1 VNPLVSPWNCHARSP
16 ARVINDFIDFVA
28 GTQAAFPLH
37 RFERITRRT
46 KSMKRTTVA
55 LAIVLSSM
63 LLTGLASLASA
74 TLKPGQDIQAPRTG
88 SEDIQSPRG

>member
-1 VNPLVSPWNCHARSP
+1 MISSTSPLAR
-16 ARVINDFIDFVA
+16 RLLFRFIGSNEHEEDEV
-28 GTQAAFPLH
+28 
-37 RFERITRRT
+37 
-46 KSMKRTTVA
+46 MKRTTVA

-74 TLKPGQDIQAPRTG
+74 TPKLGQDIQAPRTG

>member
-1 VNPLVSPWNCHARSP
+1 
-16 ARVINDFIDFVA
+16 
-28 GTQAAFPLH
+28 
-37 RFERITRRT
+37 
-46 KSMKRTTVA
+46 MKRTTVA
-55 LAIVLSSM
+55 LAIVLTSV

>member
-1 VNPLVSPWNCHARSP
+1 MISSTSPLAR
-16 ARVINDFIDFVA
+16 RLLFRFIGSNEHEEDEV
-28 GTQAAFPLH
+28 
-37 RFERITRRT
+37 
-46 KSMKRTTVA
+46 MKRTTVA

>member
-1 VNPLVSPWNCHARSP
+1 
-16 ARVINDFIDFVA
+16 
-28 GTQAAFPLH
+28 
-37 RFERITRRT
+37 
-46 KSMKRTTVA
+46 MKRTTVA

-63 LLTGLASLASA
+63 LLTGLALAST